1 MTARTSFDN
10 NTLPRPHSTALL
22 DDIPLAVLF
31 GILIA
36 LLIIS
41 AFFSGSETGLM
52 TLNRYRLNTR
62 ARKGERAA
70 RYARRMLRRPDRLIG
85 TILLGNTF
93 SNNLAAAIVAIITA
107 KMFSNSTAVLITT
120 AVMTLVMLIFS
131 EVTPKTLAALHPER
145 VALPA
150 AYVYW
155 YLRLPLFPFVWAVNL
170 VSNGILRLFGV
181 TPEDAAQHSLS
192 SEELRTVV
200 LEAGAMIP
208 QRHQKMLL
216 SILDLEKATVEDI
229 MVPRNEIVGID
240 ITEPRAE
247 IRDAIINS
255 QHTRLPVFDGSI
267 DHLKGVV
274 HLRRAVK
281 LAAEDNLDT
290 DSLLALASEP
300 YFIPEGTP
308 LNQQLLNF
316 QNQKR
321 RVGFVVDEYGDIQG
335 LVTLEDILEE
345 VVGEFTSDPA
355 TRIKNVYADADGSY
369 RVSGSVT
376 IRSLNRNLNWRLPTK
391 GPKTI
396 NGLVLEQLEAL
407 PQTGAHVAIDGYT
420 LEITDTRANVIKSAR
435 IWPPS
440 ENKTRAA

>member
-1 MTARTSFDN
+1 MDD
-10 NTLPRPHSTALL
+10 LPPLL
-22 DDIPLAVLF
+22 LF
-31 GILIA
+31 AILIA
-36 LLIIS
+36 LLALS

-52 TLNRYRLNTR
+52 TLNRFRLKTR
-62 ARKGERAA
+62 AQKGERGA
-70 RYARRMLRRPDRLIG
+70 RYARRMLRRPERLIG
-85 TILLGNTF
+85 TILLSNSFT
-93 SNNLAAAIVAIITA
+93 NNLAAAVMAMIAAQI
-107 KMFSNSTAVLITT
+107 FSSSLAVLLGIG
-120 AVMTLVMLIFS
+120 VLTLVMLIFA

-155 YLRLPLFPFVWAVNL
+155 FLRLPLFPFVWTVNL
-170 VSNGILRLFGV
+170 ISNGMLRLFGV
-181 TPEDAAQHSLS
+181 TSEDAAQHSLS

-229 MVPRNEIVGID
+229 MVPRNEILGID
-240 ITEPRAE
+240 ISADREQ
-247 IRDAIINS
+247 IRELIIS
-255 QHTRLPVFDGSI
+255 SPHTRLPVFDGSI

-274 HLRRAVK
+274 HLRRTVR
-281 LAAEDNLDT
+281 LAAEDKLDT

-300 YFIPEGTP
+300 YFVPEGTP

-321 RVGFVVDEYGDIQG
+321 RIGFVVDEYGDIQG

-355 TRIKNVYADADGSY
+355 TRLKNVYADADGSY
-369 RVSGSVT
+369 RVAGSVT
-376 IRSLNRNLNWRLPTK
+376 VRSLNRNLSWRLPAK

-396 NGLVLEQLEAL
+396 NGLVLEQLETL
-407 PQTGAHVAIDGYT
+407 PQTGARVAIDGYT
-420 LEITDTRANVIKSAR
+420 LEITDARANVIKAAR
-435 IWPPS
+435 IWPPKA
-440 ENKTRAA
+440 KTAARPPPAAY

>member
-1 MTARTSFDN
+1 M
-10 NTLPRPHSTALL
+10 
-22 DDIPLAVLF
+22 DDIPLAALF
-31 GILIA
+31 GLLIA
-36 LLIIS
+36 LLFIS

-62 ARKGERAA
+62 ADKGERAA
-70 RYARRMLRRPDRLIG
+70 RFARRMLKRPDRLIG

-107 KMFSNSTAVLITT
+107 KLFSNSTAVLITT

-145 VALPA
+145 VALPS

-170 VSNGILRLFGV
+170 ISNGILRLFGV

-229 MVPRNEIVGID
+229 MVPRNEIIGID
-240 ITEPRAE
+240 ITESRE
-247 IRDAIINS
+247 QIRETIIAS

-274 HLRRAVK
+274 HLRRAVR
-281 LAAEDNLDT
+281 LAAEDKLDT
-290 DSLLALASEP
+290 ESLLALAAEP
-300 YFIPEGTP
+300 YYVPEGTP

-407 PQTGAHVAIDGYT
+407 PQTGAQVAIGGYT
-420 LEITDTRANVIKSAR
+420 LEITDARANVIKSAR
-435 IWPPS
+435 IWPP
-440 ENKTRAA
+440 KTGLAQRKARAA